1 MCCTLC
7 FLATTAAPKL
17 EAKSGLIELS
27 DSDDSDSD
35 SDAELVVAPAATTT
49 ALVSAIT
56 VTGDSAAVLNTATI
70 NAANATTAVPVSTPA
85 VVTPQENPAKL
96 RLAKLERQRALAA
109 ERERQELEQRKLRFL
124 AASKAPKNARQALLI
139 SLRQK
144 VQQTAKEK
152 YCSAK
157 KINTEHL
164 ARKLKIAEKC
174 RCVI

>member
-1 MCCTLC
+1 MCCSLC

-35 SDAELVVAPAATTT
+35 SDAELVVAPAAPTA

-56 VTGDSAAVLNTATI
+56 VTGESAAMLTAKV
-70 NAANATTAVPVSTPA
+70 TTAVPASAPA

-96 RLAKLERQRALAA
+96 RLAKLERQRALVA

-144 VQQTAKEK
+144 VQQTAKEN

-157 KINTEHL
+157 NINTEQL
-164 ARKLKIAEKC
+164 TLKLKIAEKC
-174 RCVI
+174 RWVI

>member
-1 MCCTLC
+1 M
-7 FLATTAAPKL
+7 

-35 SDAELVVAPAATTT
+35 SDAELVVAPAATTA
-49 ALVSAIT
+49 ALVAAIT
-56 VTGDSAAVLNTATI
+56 MTGESAAMLTAKV
-70 NAANATTAVPVSTPA
+70 TTAVSASTPA

-144 VQQTAKEK
+144 VQQTAKEN

-164 ARKLKIAEKC
+164 ALKLKIAEKC
-174 RCVI
+174 RLVSRRCPTHCTICSNLSVRGI